1 MGIQEMLELSSL
13 EENITLMLPWKG
25 LFKGSTPCG
34 RNDEF
39 DPVDGV
45 LNQRY

>member
-1 MGIQEMLELSSL
+1 MRIQEMLELSSL
-13 EENITLMLPWKG
+13 EENTTLTFAWKG
-25 LFKGSTPCG
+25 LFKGSTPSG